1 MSKAAREYHLIDL
14 VGTSYGGFQTL
25 AGARQ
30 VAREEGLRAW
40 DIFHGN
46 DRIEYHDPDDRERSD
61 VTSGCVCYSTLP
73 RLKSQANTPIR
84 WTVSAPTPNCLA
96 ILCRPARG
104 GIPGDL

>member
-46 DRIEYHDPDDRERSD
+46 DRIEYHDPDDRKRSE
-61 VTSGCVCYSTLP
+61 
-73 RLKSQANTPIR
+73 PIR
-84 WTVSAPTPNCLA
+84 KVWIHGEVFAASRLSMMRIMARRKNAATVVA
-96 ILCRPARG
+96 
-104 GIPGDL
+104 